1 MLVSISGVKAAGISW
16 YYACWPAGL
25 TTLWGVIGLI
35 TLINQLFFKQVG
47 GGGGTLLLCMHERVG
62 EYLVTLVN

>member
-1 MLVSISGVKAAGISW
+1 MLVSITGVKAAGISW
-16 YYACWPAGL
+16 YYACWSAGL

-35 TLINQLFFKQVG
+35 TLINQLFLQAG
-47 GGGGTLLLCMHERVG
+47 GRRGGTLLLCMHERVG